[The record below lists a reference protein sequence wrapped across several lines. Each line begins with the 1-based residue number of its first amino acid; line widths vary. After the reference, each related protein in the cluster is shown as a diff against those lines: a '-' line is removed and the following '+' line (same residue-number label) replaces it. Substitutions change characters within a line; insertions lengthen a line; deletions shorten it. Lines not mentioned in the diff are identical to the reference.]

1 MVPRKVPGCCTVC
14 QTVGELEGEPGA
26 RPGNKGMINMSEL
39 RETYLIDDLDGTTS
53 KEAPVTTVEFGIG
66 KDRYEIDL
74 SDANA
79 EKLRTALAEFIGKAR
94 KISGSRRG
102 GLYSVPGG
110 KSSARP
116 VTADREQN
124 QAIRE
129 WASRQG
135 FTVSERGRI
144 PAKVLEAYN
153 RRPTTPPPA
162 AEVPEQR
169 KPDAATRKIVSALA
183 TPKASAPK
191 TPPAT
196 RKARG
201 NGKVVPPVAA
211 PAGKVTRLNKITGV
225 QIAAVCEH
233 IGDLVADHGE
243 SWVELRG
250 NRDDIA
256 AQITAAQAGMP
267 GGDATQRAAK
277 ASLTRVVKE
286 LRDLKSRKVEVT
298 EAA

>member
-1 MVPRKVPGCCTVC
+1 
-14 QTVGELEGEPGA
+14 
-26 RPGNKGMINMSEL
+26 MINMSEL

-129 WASRQG
+129 WAVRQG

-162 AEVPEQR
+162 PAVSEPTPEPAKQ
-169 KPDAATRKIVSALA
+169 DAATRKIVSALA

-191 TPPAT
+191 TPRAT
-196 RKARG
+196 RKPGG
-201 NGKVVPPVAA
+201 NGKVVPPAAA
-211 PAGKVTRLNKITGV
+211 PAEKVTRLNKITAA
-225 QIAAVCEH
+225 QITAVREYV
-233 IGDLVADHGE
+233 GEAVVDHGE
-243 SWVELRG
+243 TWVELRG
-250 NRDDIA
+250 SRVDAEAKIMA
-256 AQITAAQAGMP
+256 AQQDMTNP
-267 GGDATQRAAK
+267 TAK
-277 ASLTRVVKE
+277 ASLTRILTE
-286 LRDLKSRKVEVT
+286 LRNGKSRKVEVRD
-298 EAA
+298 AA